1 VTPTPQSAGH
11 SWRRLQ
17 LELEILERR
26 VLLVLPAGL
35 PSFSD
40 GNKPH
45 YYFIFFNASRF
56 LKVIEFPSFC
66 VADGFKTNLSYLKV
80 LSFS

>member
-1 VTPTPQSAGH
+1 M
-11 SWRRLQ
+11 
-17 LELEILERR
+17 IERR
-26 VLLVLPAGL
+26 GLLVLPAGL
-35 PSFSD
+35 PGISD